1 MSYRAD
7 ALRSSLTL
15 AVPIILDR
23 HYHSITMNNIE
34 SAWFV
39 KTHKELLDS
48 TFNKI
53 LMSMIEALFLDSF
66 DYDQYLNILEKE
78 GVEQGIYTA
87 EIFGDHFD
95 ILLEMSQD
103 LILIAQNI
111 MFKIIE
117 EMEDD
122 STTRLFFYNRLME
135 SNWTGFTGFAKGYL
149 SNKNQ
154 QIDNLHEQ
162 KIAVMGQM
170 AAGMAHEIRNPLAS
184 IKGFAQL
191 VNNRL
196 YEPEIKADEL
206 RAYLDITIKEIDAL
220 NGLVTDFLVL
230 ARKGDS
236 SKNNGVVYNVIEVIH
251 RVNNIVNQIIL
262 SDDIIL
268 TVEYSLEKVLT
279 YGNASQLEQVILNI
293 LKNSIDSFTAF
304 SGRMDITV
312 STSAETN
319 EIILI
324 FKDNGEGIPQDK
336 LKRIFDPFFTTKQK
350 GTGIGL
356 SICKQLIEMYG
367 GQIKVDSEVEVG
379 TSVMV
384 ILPWV
389 NDYHHI

>member
-1 MSYRAD
+1 MSYKENE
-7 ALRSSLTL
+7 LRSSLTL
-15 AVPIILDR
+15 AVPIILNR
-23 HYHSITMNNIE
+23 HYHSMTMKNIE
-34 SAWFV
+34 FSWFV
-39 KTHKELLDS
+39 EAHKELLDS
-48 TFNKI
+48 SFSTI
-53 LMSMIEALFLDSF
+53 LMSMVEALFFDSF
-66 DYDQYLNILEKE
+66 GYDQYLNLLEKE
-78 GVEQGIYTA
+78 GAEQGVYTA
-87 EIFGDHFD
+87 EIFGDHFE
-95 ILLEMSQD
+95 ILLDMSKD
-103 LILIAQNI
+103 LNLTAQNI

-117 EMEDD
+117 EFVDD
-122 STTRLFFYNRLME
+122 SAIRLFFYNRLME
-135 SNWTGFTGFAKGYL
+135 CNWTRFTGFAQGYL

-191 VNNRL
+191 VNIRL
-196 YEPEIKADEL
+196 NEPEIKADEL

-220 NGLVTDFLVL
+220 NGLVTDFLIL

-236 SKNNGVVYNVIEVIH
+236 TKNNGVVFNVMEVIH
-251 RVNNIVNQIIL
+251 RVNNIVNQLIL

-268 TVEYSLEKVLT
+268 SVECSLEKVLT
-279 YGNASQLEQVILNI
+279 FGSASQLEQVILNI

-304 SGRMDITV
+304 RGRIDISVT
-312 STSAETN
+312 TAAETN
-319 EIILI
+319 EIILL

-367 GQIKVDSEVEVG
+367 G
-379 TSVMV
+379 
-384 ILPWV
+384 ILW
-389 NDYHHI
+389 

>member
-66 DYDQYLNILEKE
+66 DYDQYLNLLEKE

-95 ILLEMSQD
+95 ILLEMSKD
-103 LILIAQNI
+103 LILIAQNM

-196 YEPEIKADEL
+196 YEPVIKADEL

-236 SKNNGVVYNVIEVIH
+236 SKNTGVVYNVIEVIH
-251 RVNNIVNQIIL
+251 RVNNIVNQLIL

-268 TVEYSLEKVLT
+268 SVEYSLEKVMT

-304 SGRMDITV
+304 RGRIDITV
-312 STSAETN
+312 STASETN

-324 FKDNGEGIPQDK
+324 FKDNGEGIPLDK
-336 LKRIFDPFFTTKQK
+336 LNRIFDPFFTTKQK

-367 GQIKVDSEVEVG
+367 GQIKVDSEVQVG

-389 NDYHHI
+389 NDYHI

>member
-1 MSYRAD
+1 MS
-7 ALRSSLTL
+7 
-15 AVPIILDR
+15 
-23 HYHSITMNNIE
+23 
-34 SAWFV
+34 
-39 KTHKELLDS
+39 K
-48 TFNKI
+48 
-53 LMSMIEALFLDSF
+53 
-66 DYDQYLNILEKE
+66 
-78 GVEQGIYTA
+78 
-87 EIFGDHFD
+87 
-95 ILLEMSQD
+95 D
-103 LILIAQNI
+103 LILIAQNM

-196 YEPEIKADEL
+196 YEPVIKADEL

-236 SKNNGVVYNVIEVIH
+236 SKNTGVVYNVIEVIH
-251 RVNNIVNQIIL
+251 RVNNIVNQLIL

-268 TVEYSLEKVLT
+268 SVEYSLEKVMT

-304 SGRMDITV
+304 RGRIDITV
-312 STSAETN
+312 STASETN

-324 FKDNGEGIPQDK
+324 FKDNGEGIPLDK
-336 LKRIFDPFFTTKQK
+336 LNRIFDPFFTTKQK

-367 GQIKVDSEVEVG
+367 DK
-379 TSVMV
+379 
-384 ILPWV
+384 LR
-389 NDYHHI
+389 